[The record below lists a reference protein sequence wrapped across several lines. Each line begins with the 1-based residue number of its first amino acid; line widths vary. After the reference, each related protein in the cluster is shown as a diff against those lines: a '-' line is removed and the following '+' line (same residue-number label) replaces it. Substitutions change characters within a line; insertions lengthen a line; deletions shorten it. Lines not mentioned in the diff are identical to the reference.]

1 MVQRQL
7 EILEAR
13 VAEMITRIKSLRSE
27 KVRLQARLDQQGR
40 EFHELQEERSL
51 IRDRVAKLLETLNH
65 VGEKDGPA

>member
-13 VAEMITRIKSLRSE
+13 VAEMITRIKSLRLE
-27 KVRLQARLDQQGR
+27 KARLQARIDQQGR
-40 EFHELQEERSL
+40 EFHQLQEERSL
-51 IRDRVAKLLETLNH
+51 IRSRVAKLLEILNH